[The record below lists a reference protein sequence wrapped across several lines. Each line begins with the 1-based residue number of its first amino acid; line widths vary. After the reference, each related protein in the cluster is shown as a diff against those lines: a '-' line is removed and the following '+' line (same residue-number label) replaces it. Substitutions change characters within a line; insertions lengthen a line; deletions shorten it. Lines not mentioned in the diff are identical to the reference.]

1 MSLLASKTRSPSSST
16 ASPGLRLHVLGFP
29 TLLAQSIALISPTMT
44 AVLIIPLAFSTAG
57 QGTWLAYAFGTV
69 MLMFVVLNL
78 NQFAKRS
85 TSAGSMFSYTARG
98 LGPAAG
104 VASGWTLLWCYLF
117 IGIAGLSGF
126 AVFSQ
131 QFLSAIGV
139 NATVPPIIFFLL
151 SAAACWFVAF
161 KDIRISSLLTL
172 ALEGLSV
179 ACILSLAGVVLFKH
193 GFHVDSA
200 QVKLSGVGL
209 HGMSLAV
216 VACIFSLVG
225 FESATALGS
234 EARDPLRNVPRAVV
248 WSLILTGAFM
258 VIMAYVEVSGT
269 AHLSTSLAAM
279 GAPLIVLSKA
289 YHVSAFRAP
298 ISLGAMVSFYGLSLS
313 CLNAGSRILY
323 PMAEHAVMP
332 KALSR
337 AHHRNQT
344 PHVAITAF
352 IAVMV
357 TVPMILEI
365 NHNPLTIFDDAGT
378 LAAFGFLLAYFLI
391 TVAAPVYLKR
401 IGELKRSH
409 VVIAV
414 VAFLALLVPTEGSF
428 YPLPPYP
435 VRLFPYM
442 FAGYLVLGAVW
453 LAVVRRRNPQVLLEI
468 AADLAAAPSVPIA
481 GAVLTPQADE
491 LLAVVR
497 LPESSTF
504 LAGELAADTA

>member
-44 AVLIIPLAFSTAG
+44 AVLIIPLAFSDAG
-57 QGTWLAYAFGTV
+57 QGTWLAYIFGTV

-85 TSAGSMFSYTARG
+85 TSAGSMYSYTARG

-117 IGIAGLSGF
+117 IGIAGLTGF

-131 QFLSAIGV
+131 QFLSAIG
-139 NATVPPIIFFLL
+139 ASFTVPPIIFFLI
-151 SAAACWFVAF
+151 SAVACWFVAF

-179 ACILSLAGVVLFKH
+179 ACILSLAAVVLFKH
-193 GFHVDSA
+193 GFVDTS
-200 QVKLSGVGL
+200 QVKLTGVGL

-234 EARDPLRNVPRAVV
+234 EAKDPLRTVPRAVV
-248 WSLILTGAFM
+248 WSLILTGSFM
-258 VIMAYVEVSGT
+258 VIMAYVEVAGT
-269 AHLSTSLAAM
+269 AHLPTSLAVM
-279 GAPLIVLSKA
+279 GAPLITLSKA
-289 YHVSAFRAP
+289 YHVSAFRVP
-298 ISLGAMVSFYGLSLS
+298 ISLGAMVSFYGLTLS

-332 KALSR
+332 RALSR

-344 PHVAITAF
+344 PHVAITAY
-352 IAVMV
+352 ILVMV
-357 TVPMILEI
+357 SVPMILEI

-409 VVIAV
+409 VVLAV
-414 VAFLALLVPTEGSF
+414 VAFAALLVPTEGSF

-442 FAGYLVLGAVW
+442 FAGYLVLGGLW
-453 LAVVRRRNPQVLLEI
+453 LSVVRKRNPQVLAEI
-468 AADLAAAPSVPIA
+468 AADLASTPAVPVA
-481 GAVLTPQADE
+481 GAVLTMPEAPSFATGQ
-491 LLAVVR
+491 LAS
-497 LPESSTF
+497 E
-504 LAGELAADTA
+504 TA